1 MTTELP
7 LVSIIIVTYNSSRF
21 VLETLESA
29 KAQTYKNI
37 ELIISD
43 DASQDDTVE
52 ICQNFITENDDRFF
66 KTKLITVHKNGGIPA
81 NINRGLQK
89 SDGIFL
95 KVIAGDDILTLD
107 CIEQNIAF
115 IADAPDRHIV
125 ISEMQAFLDGT
136 NPKQILE
143 NKKPF
148 GDVFS
153 EQFSAKD
160 QNRFLIHT
168 SFFGNAPT
176 MFYRKELFEKVTFD
190 ESIPLLEDYPFAIN
204 ATNSGFKYHY
214 LREVT
219 VLYRVR
225 QDSTYFKN
233 NKEIFGNF
241 YKTKHDFDRKYRFPY
256 LNNLA
261 LGNERY
267 YYQIQKYFDEKGFN
281 KNTKMMRSLY
291 RIANL
296 ANPYRYLLF
305 LKNKFSKN

>member
-7 LVSIIIVTYNSSRF
+7 LVSIIIITYNSSKY

-29 KAQTYKNI
+29 KAQTYKNV

-43 DASQDDTVE
+43 DGSQDNTVE
-52 ICQNFITENDDRFF
+52 ICQKFIIENEERFF
-66 KTKLITVHKNGGIPA
+66 KTKLITVQKNTGIPG
-81 NINRGLQK
+81 NLNRGIK
-89 SDGIFL
+89 ICCGTFV
-95 KVIAGDDILTLD
+95 KVIAGDDILASD
-107 CIEQNIAF
+107 CIQQNIDF
-115 IADAPDRHIV
+115 IGDAPDRYII

-136 NPKQILE
+136 RPKKILE
-143 NKKPF
+143 IKKPF
-148 GDVFS
+148 GNVFS
-153 EQFSAKD
+153 GQFSSKE

-176 MFYRKELFEKVTFD
+176 LFYKKELFEKVTFD
-190 ESIPLLEDYPFAIN
+190 ETIPLLEDYPFAIN
-204 ATNSGFKYHY
+204 ATQRGFKYHY
-214 LREVT
+214 LPRVT
-219 VLYRVR
+219 VMYRVR
-225 QDSTYFKN
+225 EDSTYFKN
-233 NKEIFGNF
+233 NKEIFGSF
-241 YKTKHDFDRKYRFPY
+241 YKAKYDFDRKYRFPY

-267 YYQIQKYFDEKGFN
+267 YYQIQKYFDEKGLN